1 MPRKKKVETE
11 ETQNQG
17 SGTPIND
24 KDIEELKGKE
34 LEEAAE
40 AESLVTDETLD
51 EKKKKLLEKA
61 KKLAE
66 KIASTSTEEMKEK
79 VREKKKGV
87 TLLPLDEYVKAGIY
101 IGTKVVTPQMKQY
114 VYRRRADGL
123 AIFNT
128 DIIDEKIKEGID
140 FLSKYNP
147 NEVILVCKRQ
157 SGWNAAK
164 MFSEITGIRVF
175 TKKYPAG
182 ILTNIRLPNF
192 FETEM
197 AIICDS
203 WMDKNAFNDIK
214 NVRKKV
220 MMICDTNNFPRGA
233 DQIVIGNNKSGKSFG
248 LIFYLLARGYC
259 EKKGINKE
267 IPQLEEWEK
276 EESY

>member
-1 MPRKKKVETE
+1 MPKKKKA

-17 SGTPIND
+17 SGTPINEEV
-24 KDIEELKGKE
+24 EELTGKE

-40 AESLVTDETLD
+40 AESLVTDKILN

-79 VREKKKGV
+79 VKEKKKGV

-101 IGTKVVTPQMKQY
+101 IGTKVVTPEMKKY

-128 DIIDEKIKEGID
+128 DIIDEKIKDGIE

-147 NEVILVCKRQ
+147 NEVIVVCKRQ
-157 SGWNAAK
+157 SGWNAVK

-203 WMDKNAFNDIK
+203 WMDKNAFNDVK

-233 DQIVIGNNKSGKSFG
+233 DQTVIGNNKSGKSFG

-267 IPQLEEWEK
+267 IPELEEWEK
-276 EESY
+276 EEGL